1 VRSFTE
7 KNKDR
12 HPLREILPL
21 DMPLGLT
28 VEPTN
33 LCNFRCVQC
42 PVSLAEFAAEA
53 GPLGHMDMGLY
64 GKIIE
69 DVRRMGRLN
78 NLQLYGDGEPF
89 LNPKLAEMI
98 RRARDAGVAR
108 SITVTTNGS
117 VMNHKLAAEL
127 VASGLDYL
135 RVSVYSLYPERF
147 ARITGS
153 RMKPETIRRN
163 LRLLRSVRDAM
174 GSVTPFLYVK
184 MIDTYSAEN
193 EEFFSAFRD
202 VADEVNIEAPMNW
215 NGYDGIDLI
224 GRIDPAR
231 RTDETLVQGYHRRGL
246 GRLPSG
252 LKEVCTTPF
261 LALNIKRD
269 GVVVVCIV
277 DWNKGTRVGDIR
289 RQSLS
294 EIWFGEELRRFREMH
309 IRRRRHENPS
319 CRNCKFLYANPDNM
333 DGFSEDAYRKILDHA
348 PEVHLP

>member
-7 KNKDR
+7 KNIDR
-12 HPLREILPL
+12 RPLRELLPL

-53 GPLGHMDMGLY
+53 GPLGHLDMELY
-64 GKIIE
+64 GKILE

-78 NLQLYGDGEPF
+78 HLQLYGDGEPF
-89 LNPKLAEMI
+89 LNPNLVEMI
-98 RRARDAGVAR
+98 RRGRDAGVAG

-117 VMNHKLAAEL
+117 VMNHKLATGL
-127 VASGLDYL
+127 VTSGLDYL
-135 RVSVYSLYPERF
+135 RVSVYSIYPERF

-153 RMKPETIRRN
+153 RLKPARIHEN
-163 LRLLRSVRDAM
+163 LRLLRSVRDSM
-174 GSVTPFLYVK
+174 GSAAPFLYLK

-193 EEFFSAFRD
+193 EEFFSAFQD
-202 VADEVNIEAPMNW
+202 VADEVNIETPMNW
-215 NGYDGIDLI
+215 NGYRGIDLI
-224 GRIDPAR
+224 GRIDPDR
-231 RTDETLVQGYHRRGL
+231 RTDETLVQGYHRRGR

-252 LKEVCTTPF
+252 FKEVCTTPF

-294 EIWFGEELRRFREMH
+294 EIWLGEELRRFREMH
-309 IRRRRHENPS
+309 IRQRRHENPS
-319 CRNCKFLYANPDNM
+319 CQNCRFLYANPDNM
-333 DGFSEDAYRKILDHA
+333 DNFAEDAYRKILEHTRE
-348 PEVHLP
+348 PGLP